1 MILNIF
7 NKTIIVEHCSETL
20 YKNEELQAAVTK
32 VFNMPNLM
40 NYDRNEYWDSVV
52 GHSITTENDQFVGP
66 LMLPGSS
73 MLTQWIIMQVNSYA
87 KEFGITKELVIDK
100 NWMNKNFK
108 GSQTR
113 CHKHISDL
121 DDRGTNSELVALLY
135 YNNSSSGARLGICKE
150 GPESGKQGLAPSEM
164 SESDIEYIKDCSTGI
179 FIIHDGNCFHAVE
192 EHKSDEPRIVFVYHF
207 IFKD

>member
-7 NKTIIVEHCSETL
+7 NNTIIVGHCSETL
-20 YKNEELQAAVTK
+20 YKNEELELAITK

-40 NYDRNEYWDSVV
+40 NYDKDEYWDSVV
-52 GHSITTENDQFVGP
+52 GNSITTENDQFVGP
-66 LMLPGSS
+66 LMLPGSN
-73 MLTQWIIMQVNSYA
+73 MLTHWITEQVNSYA

-121 DDRGTNSELVALLY
+121 NDRGTNSALVALLY
-135 YNNSSSGARLGICKE
+135 YNNNVNGARLGICKE
-150 GPESGKQGLAPSEM
+150 GPAAGKQGLAPSEM
-164 SESDIEYIKDCSTGI
+164 PKSNIEYINDCSTGV

-192 EHKSDEPRIVFVYHF
+192 EHLIDEPRIVFVYHF
-207 IFKD
+207 VIKD